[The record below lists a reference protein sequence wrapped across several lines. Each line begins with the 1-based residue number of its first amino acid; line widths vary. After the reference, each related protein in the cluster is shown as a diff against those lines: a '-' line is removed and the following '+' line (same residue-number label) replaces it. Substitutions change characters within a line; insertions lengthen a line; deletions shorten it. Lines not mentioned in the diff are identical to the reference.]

1 MVLGYLL
8 NIALCRQYIDT
19 RPDMI
24 KKRGLAGRAGQVVA
38 HTYWSK
44 KQWPTLDFFYFF
56 LFLRTRK
63 PLLRNFWLFQ
73 STSQQLSYARMFVS
87 HHDLFALPG

>member
-44 KQWPTLDFFYFF
+44 KQWPTLDFFFVFF
-56 LFLRTRK
+56 PFLEDTQTSSSK
-63 PLLRNFWLFQ
+63 FLAFPKHFPAAVLR
-73 STSQQLSYARMFVS
+73 ADVCVS
-87 HHDLFALPG
+87 S